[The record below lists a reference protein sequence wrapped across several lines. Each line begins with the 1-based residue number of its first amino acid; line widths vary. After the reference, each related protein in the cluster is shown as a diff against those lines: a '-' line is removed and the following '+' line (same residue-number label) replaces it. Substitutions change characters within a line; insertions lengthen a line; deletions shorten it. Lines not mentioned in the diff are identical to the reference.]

1 VERVEDV
8 LKEINLLPAP
18 ACPAAR
24 RVSVSVPEQPDLSD
38 FAGYADPLLAALGYD
53 PVTLDALCERS
64 GQPPEAAAA
73 RLLELE
79 LAGHAERLPGNLF
92 RRLG

>member
-1 VERVEDV
+1 MCVGYFPYDQVWEENLVTVED
-8 LKEINLLPAP
+8 P
-18 ACPAAR
+18 
-24 RVSVSVPEQPDLSD
+24 S
-38 FAGYADPLLAALGYD
+38 DPLLAALGYD
-53 PVTLDALCERS
+53 PVTLDARS

-73 RLLELE
+73 RLLALE